1 MYDIYWF
8 DLLQPAEMSLE
19 EIEERLRSVVKA
31 ETISQLKSSVWK
43 ERLEGCRYPCVV
55 YPEVIV
61 YLFGFKELT

>member
-1 MYDIYWF
+1 
-8 DLLQPAEMSLE
+8 MSLE

-55 YPEVIV
+55 YPVVVV

>member
-43 ERLEGCRYPCVV
+43 ERLEGC
-55 YPEVIV
+55 
-61 YLFGFKELT
+61 